1 VNSIRNVVRFVAI
14 ANLLYFFVEFYFAI
28 RLGSVSLFADSI
40 DFLEDASVNILIFV
54 ALGWSLVAR
63 RYLSKFFAILLLVPV
78 FSVAFSTVYE
88 IRNPSAPSGVSLSMV
103 GLGALVVNFT
113 CAFFLAKFRKSQ
125 KSLVM
130 AAYLSARNDAVANI
144 AIITAGLIT
153 VFWISPIP
161 DLIVGISIGLL
172 NADAAIK
179 VWRSTEH

>member
-1 VNSIRNVVRFVAI
+1 
-14 ANLLYFFVEFYFAI
+14 
-28 RLGSVSLFADSI
+28 
-40 DFLEDASVNILIFV
+40 
-54 ALGWSLVAR
+54 
-63 RYLSKFFAILLLVPV
+63 
-78 FSVAFSTVYE
+78 
-88 IRNPSAPSGVSLSMV
+88 M
-103 GLGALVVNFT
+103 
-113 CAFFLAKFRKSQ
+113 AKFRKSQ

>member
-1 VNSIRNVVRFVAI
+1 
-14 ANLLYFFVEFYFAI
+14 
-28 RLGSVSLFADSI
+28 
-40 DFLEDASVNILIFV
+40 
-54 ALGWSLVAR
+54 
-63 RYLSKFFAILLLVPV
+63 
-78 FSVAFSTVYE
+78 
-88 IRNPSAPSGVSLSMV
+88 
-103 GLGALVVNFT
+103 LGALVVNFT

-179 VWRSTEH
+179 VWHSTEH